1 MLAVYAFLSFSLGEE
16 SFGNTLSRESVIC
29 SQADLAGQPVFN
41 ESPSTENNSCA
52 RMGYFGDSALGYT
65 ML

>member
-1 MLAVYAFLSFSLGEE
+1 MAGGIQLPGWIFCVGPLGPLVLPRGEE
-16 SFGNTLSRESVIC
+16 CFGNTLSRESVIC

-52 RMGYFGDSALGYT
+52 RM
-65 ML
+65 